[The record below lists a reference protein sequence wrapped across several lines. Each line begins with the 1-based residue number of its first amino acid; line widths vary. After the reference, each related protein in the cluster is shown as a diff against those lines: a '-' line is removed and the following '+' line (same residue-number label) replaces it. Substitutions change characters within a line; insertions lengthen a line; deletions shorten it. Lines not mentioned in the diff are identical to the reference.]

1 MSQTTKKAPTIISK
15 GQGYSAQKKKKKK
28 VKVKGKGI
36 YADHVV
42 RTTTAL
48 WCEAFARA

>member
-28 VKVKGKGI
+28 KKKVKVKGKGI

-48 WCEAFARA
+48 

>member
-28 VKVKGKGI
+28 KK
-36 YADHVV
+36 
-42 RTTTAL
+42 R
-48 WCEAFARA
+48 